1 MEACEL
7 SGKARLLSLFDVL
20 GPIMTG
26 PSSSATAGAAKIGRM
41 GRMFLGG
48 QPEEVDLYFSESFGC
63 KYRGNFTDAAAIG
76 GLMGFAVDAPAVFR

>member
-1 MEACEL
+1 M

-26 PSSSATAGAAKIGRM
+26 PSSSATAGAVKIGRM

-48 QPEEVDLYFSESFGC
+48 QPEEVDLYFSESFDISES
-63 KYRGNFTDAAAIG
+63 KLSIFS
-76 GLMGFAVDAPAVFR
+76 PE